1 MRIRQ
6 FGAMALLGTTCLA
19 FPGVGLADQSVDE
32 VIVTGQRQA
41 YRAGVPLQDV
51 PQSITVIEAAALDQ
65 AGLTKLSD
73 ALDLSAS
80 VVRQNNFGGLW
91 DSFAVRGFAGDEN
104 LPSGY
109 LVNGFNAG
117 RGFGGPRD
125 VAGIERVE
133 VLKGPNAAVFGRGEP
148 GGSVNLVTKQPS
160 FAPAGSVNVRI
171 GEFELYRGEVDW
183 TGPLVDD
190 RLAVRLIGF
199 AEEAGS
205 FRDTVQSQRH
215 GIYPSVLLRF
225 NDSTS
230 LTYELEATRQE
241 VPFDRG
247 VVSIAGNLDALPASR
262 FLGEPGDGPLRA
274 EVLGHQL
281 QLQHD
286 FSQDWSLLLGAGWRE
301 TDLKGSS
308 SEPELA
314 ASRQRLFVDGRTLSR
329 QFRFRD
335 YEAEHLVAR
344 AELAGRFEA
353 FGGLHRV
360 LIGADWDAFD
370 NSQYFLRFRPPA
382 VSGNPTAQQGYV
394 LDVFAPVYGRFPAP
408 TAPVQTNRLDEQ
420 RAFGVY
426 VQDQIRFGERL
437 EVRIGG
443 RFDSFEQ
450 TSTNRANGAVSSFDD
465 TRFSP
470 QVGAVFHATP
480 QISLYGAYGE
490 GFRQNFG
497 ATAGG
502 TPFEP
507 ETSRSTEVGIRA
519 GFGGLTGTFAV
530 FALEKTNVLA
540 SDPANA
546 GFSIAIGE
554 VESRGFEADVTG
566 RLPGDIDLWVSYAYT
581 DAEVSKAVID
591 AGTGLMI
598 SPGDRLL
605 NIPEQ
610 SLSVQ
615 ATKLVQLAD
624 TQLRLGGG
632 IQHVGTRLGE
642 TGARFEL
649 PAHTLA
655 RLFVNWEITEQV
667 EVSAYLNNVFDETW
681 YANSY
686 SRLWL
691 QPGAPRT
698 ASVSV
703 RYRF

>member
-6 FGAMALLGTTCLA
+6 LGAVALLGTTCLA
-19 FPGVGLADQSVDE
+19 LPGVGLADASVDE

-51 PQSITVIEAAALDQ
+51 PQSITVIEAKALDQ

-125 VAGIERVE
+125 VAGIEKVE

-148 GGSVNLVTKQPS
+148 GGSVNLVTKRPG
-160 FAPAGSVNVRI
+160 FEPAGSVNVRI
-171 GEFELYRGEVDW
+171 GEFELYRGEIDW
-183 TGPLVDD
+183 TGPVVDE

-225 NDSTS
+225 SDSTS

-247 VVSIAGNLDALPASR
+247 VVSIRGALDALPASR

-286 FSQDWSLLLGAGWRE
+286 VAEDWSLLLGAGWRE
-301 TDLKGSS
+301 TDLEGSS

-314 ASRQRLFVDGRTLSR
+314 ASRQRLLVDGRTLSR
-329 QFRFRD
+329 QFRVRD
-335 YEAEHLVAR
+335 YEAQHLVAR

-382 VSGNPTAQQGYV
+382 VAGNPTAQQGYV
-394 LDVFAPVYGRFPAP
+394 LDVFAPVYGRFPSPA
-408 TAPVQTNRLDEQ
+408 APVQTNRLDEQ

-426 VQDQIRFGERL
+426 VQDQIRFGDRV
-437 EVRIGG
+437 EVRLGG

-450 TSTNRANGAVSSFDD
+450 TSTNRVNGAVSTFED

-480 QISLYGAYGE
+480 QVSVYGALGE

-497 ATAGG
+497 ANASG

-507 ETSRSTEVGIRA
+507 ETSRSMEVGIRA
-519 GFGGLTGTFAV
+519 GFGGLTGTFAL

-554 VESRGFEADVTG
+554 AESRGFEADVTG

-581 DAEVSKAVID
+581 DAEVSKAVTD

-598 SPGDRLL
+598 FPGDRLL

-615 ATKLVQLAD
+615 ATKLVRLAD

-632 IQHVGTRLGE
+632 VQHVGTRLGE

-655 RLFVNWEITEQV
+655 RLFVNWEITDQM
-667 EVSAYLNNVFDETW
+667 EVSAYLNNAFNETW

-686 SRLWL
+686 SRLWI